1 MALPKINAPIFEL
14 NVPSDGRSIKYRPFL
29 VREQKV
35 LLMALESGEG
45 KAVLQ
50 AVKQII
56 NNCTIDEVDVEKM
69 PIFDLEYFF
78 LRLRAKSIGEQIDL
92 NLRHTTGFNSNGI
105 QCDHSTP
112 VKLNLLDVEV
122 HKTLDHEDKIV
133 IDEETGIGVKFKY
146 PNGELATEFDVED
159 EAIKTEIDVATK
171 AMINCIDYIFDKD
184 NVYKKE
190 DSTEEELIEFFDN
203 LSQEQFQKL
212 SKFFETMPKLKH
224 EVKWKCLG
232 CGCEDQVTLEGLANF
247 FE

>member
-14 NVPSDGRSIKYRPFL
+14 TIPSNGQSIKYRPFL
-29 VREQKV
+29 VKEQKV
-35 LLMALESGEG
+35 LLMALETGENKG
-45 KAVLQ
+45 ILN

-56 NNCTIDEVDVEKM
+56 NNCAIDDVDVEKM

-105 QCDHSTP
+105 QCDHNTP
-112 VKLNLLDVEV
+112 VKLNLLEVEV
-122 HKTLDHEDKIV
+122 HKTLDHEDKII
-133 IDEETGIGVKFKY
+133 IDEESGIGVKFKY
-146 PNGELATEFDVED
+146 PNGELATQFDVED
-159 EAIKTEIDVATK
+159 EQIKTEIDIATK
-171 AMINCIDYIFDKD
+171 AMINCVDYIFDKE
-184 NVYKKE
+184 NIYKKE

-232 CGCEDQVTLEGLANF
+232 CGCEDKVTLEGLANF
-247 FE
+247 FG